1 MSEAS
6 EKDTDKKPVNVVIVD
21 DDAGTRHV
29 VSGAVTST
37 GEFVVAAEFVDAES
51 AIADITEE
59 GQPDIVLMDI
69 NMPGL
74 DGPEAVAVLKRR
86 LPSTQFVMLTVYDD
100 SDNIF
105 RALASG
111 ASGYLLK
118 RSTPGELLAAL
129 REVHAGGSPMSSQ
142 IARKVVQS
150 FRSGQPVEDP
160 TADLSEREAE
170 VLDFLAQGYLYKE
183 IAAALSLSVTTVNTY
198 VRRIY
203 EKLHVHSRS
212 QAVAVYS
219 GRPFRRDDADG

>member
-1 MSEAS
+1 MKKAQEKVDQAS
-6 EKDTDKKPVNVVIVD
+6 VRVVIVD
-21 DDAGTRHV
+21 DDAGTREV
-29 VSGAVTST
+29 VCAAVTST
-37 GEFVVAAEFVDAES
+37 GEFSVVAQFTDAES
-51 AIADITEE
+51 AIASLGD
-59 GQPDIVLMDI
+59 GPRPNIVLMDI

-74 DGPEAVAVLKRR
+74 NGPEAVAVLKRR
-86 LPSTQFVMLTVYDD
+86 LPLTQFVMLTVYDD

-118 RSTPGELLAAL
+118 RSTPDELLAAL
-129 REVHAGGSPMSSQ
+129 RDVCGGGSPMSSH

-150 FRSGQPVEDP
+150 FRSGGAVVEP
-160 TADLSEREAE
+160 TSDLSEREAQ

-183 IAAALSLSVTTVNTY
+183 IASALDLSVSTVNTY

-212 QAVAVYS
+212 QAVAVYT
-219 GRPFRRDDADG
+219 GRPLRRDGV